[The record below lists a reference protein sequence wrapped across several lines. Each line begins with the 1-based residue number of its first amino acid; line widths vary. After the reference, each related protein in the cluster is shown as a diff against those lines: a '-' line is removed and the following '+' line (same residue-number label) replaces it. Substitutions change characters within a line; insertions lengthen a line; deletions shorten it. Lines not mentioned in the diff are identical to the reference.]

1 MRANDHLR
9 ELYQHDPFAQ
19 FLAANGY
26 IVLRTDQRVPP
37 RENAGVA
44 LGQSLDG
51 ILFDWERV
59 GGLLAAGA
67 TWLAESGL
75 VDPQRICV
83 VGHGTGGAYL
93 AYVTALEHPRQFA
106 CAAAVSSSALGARV
120 VGGGGGA
127 YFSPGPPGT
136 GNPLR
141 RAEDLEVPIFIAHVT
156 NETIANSFE
165 QRNPMV
171 GFSFAALVEALRRE
185 EKSYV
190 SVERDGS
197 AGPGQSERY
206 RVDAL
211 TRVVEFIDEQ
221 LDSSSMKA
229 R

>member
-1 MRANDHLR
+1 
-9 ELYQHDPFAQ
+9 
-19 FLAANGY
+19 
-26 IVLRTDQRVPP
+26 
-37 RENAGVA
+37 
-44 LGQSLDG
+44 
-51 ILFDWERV
+51 LFDYERV

-75 VDPQRICV
+75 VDPRRICV
-83 VGHGTGGAYL
+83 VGHGTGGAYM
-93 AYVTALEHPRQFA
+93 AYVTAVEHPKQFA
-106 CAAAVSSSALGARV
+106 CAAAVSDAALGARV
-120 VGGGGGA
+120 ALGEGRGFLT
-127 YFSPGPPGT
+127 YGPQVKAS
-136 GNPLR
+136 PLR
-141 RAEDLEVPIFIAHVT
+141 RAKDLEVPIFITHVT
-156 NETIANSFE
+156 NETIANPYE
-165 QRNPMV
+165 EPPMSISIAEREWRV
-171 GFSFAALVEALRRE
+171 RELERRARDVISAPGYSFAALVEALRRE